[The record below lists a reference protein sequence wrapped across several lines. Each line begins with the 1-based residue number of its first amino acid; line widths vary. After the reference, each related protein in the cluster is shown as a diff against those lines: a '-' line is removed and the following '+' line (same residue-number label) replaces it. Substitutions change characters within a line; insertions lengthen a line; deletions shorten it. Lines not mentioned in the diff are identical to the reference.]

1 MISVRNLLQQLNG
14 NSFLVFLL
22 SVFFFSSCELFKPI
36 QGTRDKDKE
45 EKEEELDPIGG
56 GRIYNPETGEFE
68 ETPEVL
74 VDKMDTIRWR
84 EISTREYPPITTEG
98 VLTDNSGG
106 GRDVLIGEGEFGTQ
120 LLRSY
125 NVSMMLPFLTDR
137 FDGSDPNLD
146 PNARWAVQFYTGA
159 KLAMEK
165 LNSEGINLKVSV
177 YDTRANAL
185 ALNEILQRDTGFI
198 QSSHLIMGTV
208 RGECVKRMADYAGDQ
223 QIPFVSPFSASSSVT
238 RGNPNPYY
246 LQINP
251 SLTTHLREL
260 VKHAKD
266 NYNSD
271 QLVLVAPG
279 NNNRAKDRLRYL
291 QMVNAE
297 LAGSTYVPRLEE
309 LIIDDETPTL

>member
-159 KLAMEK
+159 KLAM
-165 LNSEGINLKVSV
+165 
-177 YDTRANAL
+177 
-185 ALNEILQRDTGFI
+185 
-198 QSSHLIMGTV
+198 
-208 RGECVKRMADYAGDQ
+208 
-223 QIPFVSPFSASSSVT
+223 
-238 RGNPNPYY
+238 
-246 LQINP
+246 
-251 SLTTHLREL
+251 
-260 VKHAKD
+260 
-266 NYNSD
+266 
-271 QLVLVAPG
+271 
-279 NNNRAKDRLRYL
+279 
-291 QMVNAE
+291 
-297 LAGSTYVPRLEE
+297 
-309 LIIDDETPTL
+309 